1 MTLSSCWSTTDL
13 VYISRS
19 YDSELEE
26 LGEGRGGRGG
36 RGEGRGGRE
45 EGKEKGKEG
54 RSGCS
59 NTVLLLF
66 CKSLIVSC
74 ILVVH

>member
-13 VYISRS
+13 FHS
-19 YDSELEE
+19 YDSEQEE
-26 LGEGRGGRGG
+26 LGK
-36 RGEGRGGRE
+36 GRGGRE
-45 EGKEKGKEG
+45 EGKEKGKVG

-74 ILVVH
+74 ILVVN

>member
-13 VYISRS
+13 FHS
-19 YDSELEE
+19 YDSEQEE
-26 LGEGRGGRGG
+26 LGEGRGGEGRGG
-36 RGEGRGGRE
+36 EGGRE

-74 ILVVH
+74 ILVVN

>member
-13 VYISRS
+13 FHS
-19 YDSELEE
+19 YDSEQEE
-26 LGEGRGGRGG
+26 L
-36 RGEGRGGRE
+36 GEGRGGRE

>member
-13 VYISRS
+13 SHFMIVSKRS
-19 YDSELEE
+19 WGS
-26 LGEGRGGRGG
+26 
-36 RGEGRGGRE
+36 GGRE
-45 EGKEKGKEG
+45 EGKENGKEG
-54 RSGCS
+54 GSGCS
-59 NTVLLLF
+59 NTVLLVF